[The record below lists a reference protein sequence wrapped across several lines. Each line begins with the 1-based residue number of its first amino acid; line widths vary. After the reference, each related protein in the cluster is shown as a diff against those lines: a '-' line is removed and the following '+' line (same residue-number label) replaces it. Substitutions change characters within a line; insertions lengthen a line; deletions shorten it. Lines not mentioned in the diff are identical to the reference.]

1 MNRFVEG
8 EAPGVFFGF
17 QTAGVYADQA
27 AIDSDPNLAN
37 DDGRKA
43 IVQPGDLIRVDLNG
57 DGQITGADQT
67 ILGDPTPDFIYGL
80 NFSGSVDWGATTSPC
95 NVEYGVYAFGTQ
107 SLSLGGW
114 TSGSRVSGMV
124 GAAPRFEPGGAMNG
138 TGVYFESDSFLSL
151 GGNMDITGC
160 GETRQ
165 SDFELA
171 DLREQEDS
179 GVSGSFLFR

>member
-1 MNRFVEG
+1 VDTQSDI
-8 EAPGVFFGF
+8 GVGGGNKLFFDD
-17 QTAGVYADQA
+17 VY
-27 AIDSDPNLAN
+27 
-37 DDGRKA
+37 
-43 IVQPGDLIRVDLNG
+43 
-57 DGQITGADQT
+57 
-67 ILGDPTPDFIYGL
+67 FIGSNL

-179 GVSGSFLFR
+179 GVSGSFQYRR